1 MTVSGA
7 SGVIKEVRSELRPAP
22 VPGSG
27 RSAGCHVP
35 HSRPDRI
42 DQGPEGLLRSGTH
55 LRIIDGG
62 CDRLAQPLRGRHE
75 AAPGLAQF
83 IPGSFLLRV
92 REPGPQQV
100 AQLGEPGSHLLP
112 GSFGV
117 VMVSNIVHVNLHLLD
132 ATYELFRAYFGFP
145 RRQAPNGTEVGAVY
159 GIIETTLRLL
169 REDGV
174 THLAAA
180 TDAVIE
186 SFRNDLFEGYKTGE
200 GVPPELLVQFPLA
213 EEALETLGVTVW
225 AMRDF
230 EADDALATAAL
241 RWADEVD
248 RVVILSPDK
257 DLMQCVIGD
266 RVVTYNRRAR
276 QQFDEDGVIEKFG
289 VLPTSIPDY
298 LALVGDSA
306 DGVPGIAAWGAKST
320 STVLARYVRIERI
333 PSTPIAWDVKV
344 RGAARLSTNL
354 EAARPEALLYRTL
367 TTLRRDVPLQESLG
381 DLEWEGVDRPRFIA
395 LCDRL
400 GFGRIRRRPHRWSVP
415 GTDA

>member
-1 MTVSGA
+1 MA
-7 SGVIKEVRSELRPAP
+7 
-22 VPGSG
+22 
-27 RSAGCHVP
+27 
-35 HSRPDRI
+35 
-42 DQGPEGLLRSGTH
+42 QLLS
-55 LRIIDGG
+55 
-62 CDRLAQPLRGRHE
+62 
-75 AAPGLAQF
+75 
-83 IPGSFLLRV
+83 GSFLLTV
-92 REPGPQQV
+92 REPRPQEV
-100 AQLGEPGSHLLP
+100 AQLGEAGRHLLP
-112 GSFGV
+112 GRFRIV
-117 VMVSNIVHVNLHLLD
+117 AASNIVHVNLHLLD

-145 RRQAPNGTEVGAVY
+145 RRQAPDGTEVGAVY
-159 GIIETTLRLL
+159 GIIDTTLRLL
-169 REDGV
+169 RQDDV
-174 THLAAA
+174 THLGAA

-186 SFRNDLFEGYKTGE
+186 SFRNNLFEGYKTGE
-200 GVPPELLVQFPLA
+200 GVPPDLLGQFPLA
-213 EEALETLGVTVW
+213 EEALDTLGVTVW

-230 EADDALATAAL
+230 EADDAIATAAL

-276 QQFDEDGVIEKFG
+276 QQYDEDGVVEKFG

-306 DGVPGIAAWGAKST
+306 DGVPGILGWGAKST
-320 STVLARYVRIERI
+320 STLLARYIRIERI
-333 PSTPIAWDVKV
+333 PSSPVAWDVKV

-367 TTLRRDVPLQESLG
+367 TTLRRDVPLEESLG
-381 DLEWEGVDRPRFIA
+381 DLEWKGVERPRFVA

-415 GTDA
+415 GTGM